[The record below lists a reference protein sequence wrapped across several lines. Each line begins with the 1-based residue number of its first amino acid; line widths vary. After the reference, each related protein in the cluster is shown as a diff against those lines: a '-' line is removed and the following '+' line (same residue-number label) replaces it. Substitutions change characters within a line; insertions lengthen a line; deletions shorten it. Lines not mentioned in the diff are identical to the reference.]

1 MVKFAQAAKT
11 SSRKN
16 SKITEESH
24 LILKVFLF
32 EALRPLFASWGV
44 SISDP
49 LPYECLSR

>member
-16 SKITEESH
+16 TKITEESR
-24 LILKVFLF
+24 LILKIFLSG
-32 EALRPLFASWGV
+32 ALRPLFASWGV

-49 LPYECLSR
+49 LPHEFLAR